1 MESFMVKVHSLYLME
16 ESMLESTRME
26 KGMVKE
32 QKLYLMETSM

>member
-1 MESFMVKVHSLYLME
+1 MVNLHALFLME

-32 QKLYLMETSM
+32 QELSLMETSM